1 MWEKLKNHNETLGLI
16 SAVVVLLFGLRTL
29 IVNPQS
35 IEFIDIPFFIIFPGW
50 ILHSLYKKNYFGRR

>member
-16 SAVVVLLFGLRTL
+16 SAVVVLIFGLRTL

-35 IEFIDIPFFIIFPGW
+35 I
-50 ILHSLYKKNYFGRR
+50 